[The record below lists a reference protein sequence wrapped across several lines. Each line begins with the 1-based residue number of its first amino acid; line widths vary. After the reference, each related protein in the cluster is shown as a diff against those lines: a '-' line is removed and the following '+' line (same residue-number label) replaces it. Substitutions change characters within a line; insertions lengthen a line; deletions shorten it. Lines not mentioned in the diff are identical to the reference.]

1 MNLTFELRF
10 KVDLITSRQKRQL
23 IDMEDIKVKQ
33 FDEQNE
39 KEG

>member
-10 KVDLITSRQKRQL
+10 KVDVRTSRQKRQL